1 MRYFQSNEKKNVKM
15 KCQVGCSSG
24 LGDRRWGEKR
34 TQELDVEVSDLF
46 ILSKSE
52 GKIILGLSVEI

>member
-1 MRYFQSNEKKNVKM
+1 MKM
-15 KCQVGCSSG
+15 KCQVDCSSG

-34 TQELDVEVSDLF
+34 IRELDVKVSDLF

-52 GKIILGLSVEI
+52 GKIILGLSLEI